1 MTSEELLQKVRK
13 IEIKTRSLSK
23 NIFAGEYHSQFK
35 GRGMSF
41 SEVREYQPGDDVR
54 SIDWNVTARL
64 NRPYIKVFE
73 EERELTVML
82 LVDVSG
88 SRNFGTISQMK
99 RDMLT
104 EVAATL
110 AFSTI
115 ENNDKVGV
123 IFFSDKIEKFIPP
136 KKGKTHVLH
145 IIRELISFEPES
157 SRTNIRAALEYF
169 SNAQKRRSTAF
180 LISDFQDPELSAV
193 NSQPTI
199 VGIRRKKSE
208 LEKAWMVSNS
218 RHDLHV
224 IQIYDRRDAE
234 LPDVGLLK
242 TEDAETGETVWVDT
256 SAAAVREQYRQAWNT
271 NKEAL
276 NNLLTKT
283 GTRNVEVRTD
293 EDYVRKLMTLFRK

>member
-13 IEIKTRSLSK
+13 IEIKTRGLSK

-64 NRPYIKVFE
+64 SRPYIKVFE

-88 SRNFGTISQMK
+88 SRNFGSQSQMK
-99 RDMLT
+99 RDMIT

-123 IFFSDKIEKFIPP
+123 IFFSDKIEKYIPP

-145 IIRELISFEPES
+145 IIRELISFQPS
-157 SRTNIRAALEYF
+157 SQKTDIQLALQYF
-169 SNAQKRRSTAF
+169 TNAQKRRCTAF
-180 LISDFQDPELSAV
+180 IISDFQDESMLQTAS
-193 NSQPTI
+193 T
-199 VGIRRKKSE
+199 KSGCKP
-208 LEKAWMVSNS
+208 LLIAGNK
-218 RHDLHV
+218 HDLNA

-234 LPDVGLLK
+234 LPNIGLLK
-242 TEDAETGETVWVDT
+242 LKDAETGERIWIDT
-256 SAAAVREQYRQAWNT
+256 SDKRVTESYAKTWHMNQQA
-271 NKEAL
+271 L
-276 NNLLTKT
+276 DSLFTKT
-283 GTRNVEVRTD
+283 GTRNISIRTD
-293 EDYVRKLMTLFRK
+293 NDYVKGLMRLFR

>member
-13 IEIKTRSLSK
+13 IEIKTRGLSK

-64 NRPYIKVFE
+64 SRPYIKVFE

-88 SRNFGTISQMK
+88 SRNFGSQSQMK
-99 RDMLT
+99 RDMIT

-123 IFFSDKIEKFIPP
+123 IFFSDKIEKYIPP

-145 IIRELISFEPES
+145 IIRELISFQPS
-157 SRTNIRAALEYF
+157 SQKTDIQLALQYF
-169 SNAQKRRSTAF
+169 TNAQKRRCTAF
-180 LISDFQDPELSAV
+180 VISDFQDESMLQTASTKRGCKPLLIAG
-193 NSQPTI
+193 N
-199 VGIRRKKSE
+199 K
-208 LEKAWMVSNS
+208 
-218 RHDLHV
+218 HDLNA

-234 LPDVGLLK
+234 LPNIGLLK
-242 TEDAETGETVWVDT
+242 LKDAETGERIWIDT
-256 SAAAVREQYRQAWNT
+256 SDKRVTESYAKTWHMNQQA
-271 NKEAL
+271 L
-276 NNLLTKT
+276 DSLFTKT
-283 GTRNVEVRTD
+283 GTRNISIRTD
-293 EDYVRKLMTLFRK
+293 NDYVKGLMRLFR

>member
-13 IEIKTRSLSK
+13 IEIKTRGLSK

-64 NRPYIKVFE
+64 SRPYIKVFE

-88 SRNFGTISQMK
+88 SRNFGSQSQMK
-99 RDMLT
+99 RDMIT

-123 IFFSDKIEKFIPP
+123 IFFSDKIEKYIPP

-145 IIRELISFEPES
+145 IIRELISFQPS
-157 SRTNIRAALEYF
+157 SQKTDIQLALQYF
-169 SNAQKRRSTAF
+169 TNAQKRRCTAF
-180 LISDFQDPELSAV
+180 IITDFQDESMLQTAS
-193 NSQPTI
+193 T
-199 VGIRRKKSE
+199 KSGCKP
-208 LEKAWMVSNS
+208 LLIAGNK
-218 RHDLHV
+218 HDLNA

-234 LPDVGLLK
+234 LPNIGLLK
-242 TEDAETGETVWVDT
+242 LKDAETGERIWIDT
-256 SAAAVREQYRQAWNT
+256 SDKRVTESYAKTWHKNQQA
-271 NKEAL
+271 L
-276 NNLLTKT
+276 DSLFTKT
-283 GTRNVEVRTD
+283 GTRNISIRTD
-293 EDYVRKLMTLFRK
+293 NDYVKGLMRLFR

>member
-13 IEIKTRSLSK
+13 IEIKTHGLSR

-35 GRGMSF
+35 GRGMAF

-64 NRPYIKVFE
+64 NKPYVKIYE

-88 SRNFGTISQMK
+88 SRNFGTVNQMK
-99 RDMLT
+99 RDTMA

-123 IFFSDKIEKFIPP
+123 IFFSDKVEKFIPP
-136 KKGKTHVLH
+136 KKGKSHVLH
-145 IIRELISFEPES
+145 IIRELLCFEPEDKG
-157 SRTNIRAALEYF
+157 TDINAALQYLI
-169 SNAQKRRSTAF
+169 NAQKRRCTAF
-180 LISDFQDPELSAV
+180 IISDLMDVQFDNTPSANGRGVAPIVIASRKHDLSA
-193 NSQPTI
+193 
-199 VGIRRKKSE
+199 
-208 LEKAWMVSNS
+208 
-218 RHDLHV
+218 

-234 LPDVGLLK
+234 LPNVGLLK
-242 TEDAETGETVWVDT
+242 VSDAETGKRIWADT
-256 SAAAVREQYRQAWNT
+256 ALRSTREAYAKAWL
-271 NKEAL
+271 KQQEAL
-276 NNLLTKT
+276 ENVFQKT
-283 GTRNVEVRTD
+283 GINHVSLRTD
-293 EDYVRKLMTLFRK
+293 EDYVKALMRLFKM